1 MRRLA
6 GAIAVTL
13 LATTLVAWKEVP
25 HPACADVLG
34 YRELLQRNAAELC
47 EEVMPSGDLLHT
59 SATAPVVTTTLPPAP
74 TTTIPQAPTSTTTT
88 IPQATT
94 STTLP
99 DSQKQSEPIV
109 LEGIC
114 AEVPDGWVPDSTM
127 RWCRL
132 IAEGLDRWSGL
143 TLDSLMHNLT
153 IVECESRGR
162 PDAKNP
168 ISSARG
174 LYQHI
179 DTFRDNRAQKWLGRG
194 VPDWNDPGDS
204 ILVGT
209 ALYVYGGASHWPN
222 CGRR

>member
-1 MRRLA
+1 M
-6 GAIAVTL
+6 
-13 LATTLVAWKEVP
+13 
-25 HPACADVLG
+25 
-34 YRELLQRNAAELC
+34 
-47 EEVMPSGDLLHT
+47 
-59 SATAPVVTTTLPPAP
+59 
-74 TTTIPQAPTSTTTT
+74 
-88 IPQATT
+88 
-94 STTLP
+94 P

>member
-1 MRRLA
+1 M
-6 GAIAVTL
+6 
-13 LATTLVAWKEVP
+13 
-25 HPACADVLG
+25 
-34 YRELLQRNAAELC
+34 
-47 EEVMPSGDLLHT
+47 
-59 SATAPVVTTTLPPAP
+59 
-74 TTTIPQAPTSTTTT
+74 
-88 IPQATT
+88 
-94 STTLP
+94 P

-114 AEVPDGWVPDSTM
+114 AEVPDGWVPESTM

-153 IVECESRGR
+153 IVECESHGR